1 MSSSVGAGAFL
12 QGLAGGVGLGMQAQN
27 MKQQNSNKPS
37 NGLAYGVAQGQAEMS
52 KNIANSDTGLMNIGG
67 IGLPDSISPQS
78 SKPSNNVGGSMWGS
92 LMKLVGG

>member
-27 MKQQNSNKPS
+27 MKQSTSKPS
-37 NGLAYGVAQGQAEMS
+37 NGLAGGVAQGQAEMS

-78 SKPSNNVGGSMWGS
+78 TKLSNNVGGSMWGS

>member
-1 MSSSVGAGAFL
+1 MSNSAGSFL
-12 QGLAGGVGLGMQAQN
+12 EGMAGGMGIGMQMKN

-37 NGLAYGVAQGQAEMS
+37 NGLADGVAQGQAEMS

-92 LMKLVGG
+92 LTKLVGG

>member
-27 MKQQNSNKPS
+27 MKQQNSNKPQQGS
-37 NGLAYGVAQGQAEMS
+37 AVSQDALGMGLGALPVAAQKDPQAAGNAS
-52 KNIANSDTGLMNIGG
+52 G
-67 IGLPDSISPQS
+67 
-78 SKPSNNVGGSMWGS
+78 MWGS

>member
-1 MSSSVGAGAFL
+1 MSNSAGSFFG
-12 QGLAGGVGLGMQAQN
+12 GLADGMGLGMQMKN
-27 MKQQNSNKPS
+27 MKQSASKPS
-37 NGLAYGVAQGQAEMS
+37 NGLSDGVAQGQAEMS

-92 LMKLVGG
+92 LTKLVGG

>member
-27 MKQQNSNKPS
+27 MKQSTSKPS
-37 NGLAYGVAQGQAEMS
+37 NGLSDGVAQGQAEMS

-92 LMKLVGG
+92 LTKLVGG

>member
-27 MKQQNSNKPS
+27 MKQSTSKPS
-37 NGLAYGVAQGQAEMS
+37 NGLASGVAQGQAEMS
-52 KNIANSDTGLMNIGG
+52 KNIANSDTGLINIGG

>member
-27 MKQQNSNKPS
+27 MKQSTSKPG
-37 NGLAYGVAQGQAEMS
+37 NGLASGVAQGQAEMS

>member
-1 MSSSVGAGAFL
+1 MSSNVGAGAFL

-27 MKQQNSNKPS
+27 IKQSTSKPS
-37 NGLAYGVAQGQAEMS
+37 NGLADGVAQGQAEMS

-92 LMKLVGG
+92 LTKLVGG

>member
-27 MKQQNSNKPS
+27 MKQSTSKPS

-78 SKPSNNVGGSMWGS
+78 SKPFNNVGGSMWDS
-92 LMKLVGG
+92 LTKLVGG

>member
-27 MKQQNSNKPS
+27 MKQSASKPS
-37 NGLAYGVAQGQAEMS
+37 NGLADGVAQGQAEMS

-92 LMKLVGG
+92 LTKLVGG